1 MFFKDEVTDVLPL
14 DREHRKKWFNATG
27 LLLGLDAE
35 ETEKTLELF
44 NGLLDNW
51 EQYKK
56 YHDIYEYMLPMVRR
70 AINYLYS
77 EDSII
82 WSIKMDKKRLYVYRH
97 NFSLP
102 DYVEHFDR
110 LYKSSIRNIRDNFK
124 NIDAEAEVCHLCIRD
139 YFYHLSNVSKAED
152 YESIIRDTKL
162 TKLIEE

>member
-14 DREHRKKWFNATG
+14 DRQHRMKWFNATG
-27 LLLGLDAE
+27 LLMGLNAE
-35 ETEKTLELF
+35 EIEKTLEIF
-44 NGLLDNW
+44 NELLDNW

-77 EDSII
+77 EDGII

-110 LYKSSIRNIRDNFK
+110 LYKSSIKNIRDNFK
-124 NIDAEAEVCHLCIRD
+124 NIDAEAEVRHLCIRD
-139 YFYHLSNVSKAED
+139 YFYHLSNVSKTED